1 MEIVT
6 TPFQVIFEK
15 IVDYTIGVVAR
26 QMGYLICYRSNVD
39 NLKTQ
44 VNELKDAR
52 QSVEDKVKAAT
63 NNVEEIE
70 ANVLKWLTCVEEITT
85 EVHKFFEEEGQA
97 KLKCCHD
104 WCPNLKARYQLS
116 KRAYKMGL
124 DVKKIQ
130 DKGIFPTI
138 GHRVPIRGVTPISTK
153 GFEDFESR
161 KTILEG
167 IMKALKDDNIHA
179 IGVCGMGGLG
189 KTMLVG
195 KVATQAMEE
204 KLFERMVT
212 VVVSQTPN
220 LKQIQKDIA
229 KEIELKFDDEDTNFE
244 KAHLLREGLKKV
256 KILVIVDDIWNE
268 LNLEALGIYFRDDQN
283 GSKLLLTSRFRNV
296 LETDMDAQQLFDVGL
311 LPKNEAEYLFAKIVG
326 DLPETLNLQ
335 PTMVEVVKECAGLPI
350 AITAVANAL
359 KNQKNLKVWKDALR
373 ELKRAN
379 PAQIK
384 GMHERV
390 YPSIKL
396 SYNFLT
402 KEAQSLFLFCSSFEE
417 DMNIQIAFLWRILVG
432 LEFFQ
437 DVYRVEEVRN
447 KVHRLVESLKASGL
461 LLDGNRSGTFKMH
474 DIIRDVAIYI
484 ADKDKEML
492 TIRTSDEL
500 EKWSN
505 MKILKDFIGISL
517 FDVKFSELPKKLE
530 DAQLNFIFLYD
541 KDNSSPIP
549 NHFFEQVKE
558 LRVLVLQGLCFPL
571 PSSLSCLHN
580 LQALVLHECEIED
593 VAIIGELKKLKA
605 LTISTSI
612 KKLPVEIGQLTHLQL
627 LDLKGCNQLEVI
639 PSNMLSNLKRLEELY
654 MNGSFNQWHVDGEST
669 ERSNARVLELDHLPL
684 LTTLCIHIP
693 NAKIL
698 PNASLFEKLERYKL
712 LIGSDW
718 DWNDDSDQN
727 EDEFKISKKLKI
739 ELDRNFQSEGGI
751 KILLKSCEYLD
762 LQPGKGIRSILYEV
776 DQEGFPQLKH
786 LYVRNSVEIQ
796 YIINSIGGQQVA
808 FPILESISLFNMSNL
823 EKICHDQ
830 LAMGSFRNLK
840 NLAVGNCDNLIFV
853 FSSSMVRCFS
863 QLENISIRGLQGN
876 E

>member
-44 VNELKDAR
+44 VNELKDAK
-52 QSVEDKVKAAT
+52 QIVEDKVKAAT
-63 NNVEEIE
+63 KNVEEIE
-70 ANVLKWLTCVEEITT
+70 ANVLKWLTCVEEITA

-97 KLKCCHD
+97 KLKCYHD
-104 WCPNLKARYQLS
+104 WCPNLKVRYQLS
-116 KRAYKMGL
+116 KKAYKMGL

-138 GHRVPIRGVTPISTK
+138 GHRVPIRGVTPIPTK

-167 IMKALKDDNIHA
+167 IMKALKDDNIHT
-179 IGVCGMGGLG
+179 IGVWGMGGLG

-229 KEIELKFDDEDTNFE
+229 KEIELKFDDEDTDFE

-268 LNLEALGIYFRDDQN
+268 LNLEALGIYFRVDQN

-311 LPKNEAEYLFAKIVG
+311 LPKNEAKYLFAKIVG

-335 PTMVEVVKECAGLPI
+335 PTMFDVVKECAGLPI

-359 KNQKNLKVWKDALR
+359 KNQKNLNVWKDALR

-379 PAQIK
+379 PTQIK

-402 KEAQSLFLFCSSFEE
+402 KEEQSLFLFCSSFEE
-417 DMNIQIAFLWRILVG
+417 DKNIEIAFLWRILVG

-447 KVHRLVESLKASGL
+447 RVHTLVESLKASGL
-461 LLDGNRSGTFKMH
+461 LLDGNGSGTFKMH

-484 ADKDKEML
+484 ADKDKKML
-492 TIRTSDEL
+492 TIRTSDDL

-505 MKILKDFIGISL
+505 KKLLKDFIGISL
-517 FDVKFSELPKKLE
+517 FDVKFSELPKKLD
-530 DAQLNFIFLYD
+530 DAQPNFIFLYD

-549 NHFFEQVKE
+549 NHFFERVKE
-558 LRVLVLQGLCFPL
+558 LRVLVLQGLCLPL

-580 LQALVLHECEIED
+580 LQALVLHRCEIED

-639 PSNMLSNLKRLEELY
+639 PCNVLSNLKRLEELY

-669 ERSNARVLELDHLPL
+669 EKSNARVLELDHLSL

-698 PNASLFEKLERYKL
+698 PKALLFEKLVRYKI
-712 LIGSDW
+712 LIGSNW
-718 DWNDDSDQN
+718 DWNHDSGQN

-739 ELDRNFQSEGGI
+739 ELDKNFQSEGMT

-786 LYVRNSVEIQ
+786 LYVQNSVEIQ

-840 NLAVGNCDNLIFV
+840 NLEVGSCDNH
-853 FSSSMVRCFS
+853 
-863 QLENISIRGLQGN
+863 G
-876 E
+876 

>member
-52 QSVEDKVKAAT
+52 QSVEDKVKVAT

-179 IGVCGMGGLG
+179 IGVCGMGGL
-189 KTMLVG
+189 
-195 KVATQAMEE
+195 
-204 KLFERMVT
+204 
-212 VVVSQTPN
+212 
-220 LKQIQKDIA
+220 
-229 KEIELKFDDEDTNFE
+229 
-244 KAHLLREGLKKV
+244 
-256 KILVIVDDIWNE
+256 DDIWNK
-268 LNLEALGIYFRDDQN
+268 LDLEALGIYFGDDQN

-311 LPKNEAEYLFAKIVG
+311 LSKNEAEYLFAKIVG

-350 AITAVANAL
+350 AIRAVANAL
-359 KNQKNLKVWKDALR
+359 KNQKNLNVWKDALR

-379 PAQIK
+379 PTQIK
-384 GMHERV
+384 GMHEKV

-417 DMNIQIAFLWRILVG
+417 DMNIEIAFLWRILVG

-447 KVHRLVESLKASGL
+447 RVHTLVESLKASGL
-461 LLDGNRSGTFKMH
+461 LLDGNGSGTFKMH

-484 ADKDKEML
+484 ADKEKKIL
-492 TIRTSDEL
+492 TIRTSDDL

-505 MKILKDFIGISL
+505 KKLLKDFIGISL
-517 FDVKFSELPKKLE
+517 SDVKFSELPKKLD
-530 DAQLNFIFLYD
+530 DAQPNFIFLYD

-549 NHFFEQVKE
+549 NHFFERVKE
-558 LRVLVLQGLCFPL
+558 LRVLVLQGLCLPL

-580 LQALVLHECEIED
+580 LQALVLHRCEIED

-639 PSNMLSNLKRLEELY
+639 PCNMLSNLKRLEELY

-669 ERSNARVLELDHLPL
+669 ERSNARVLELDHLSL

-698 PNASLFEKLERYKL
+698 PKALLFEKLVRYKI

-718 DWNDDSDQN
+718 DWNDDSGQN

-762 LQPGKGIRSILYEV
+762 LQPGKGIRSILHEV
-776 DQEGFPQLKH
+776 DQEGFSQLKH

-796 YIINSIGGQQVA
+796 YVINSIRRSTGCVSYLGVNFSHQYEQ
-808 FPILESISLFNMSNL
+808 FGKDMS
-823 EKICHDQ
+823 
-830 LAMGSFRNLK
+830 
-840 NLAVGNCDNLIFV
+840 
-853 FSSSMVRCFS
+853 
-863 QLENISIRGLQGN
+863 
-876 E
+876 

>member
-39 NLKTQ
+39 NLKTE

-52 QSVEDKVKAAT
+52 QSVDDKVKAAR

-70 ANVLKWLTCVEEITT
+70 ANVLRWLTSVEEITT
-85 EVHKFFEEEGQA
+85 EVQKFFEEEGQT
-97 KLKCCHD
+97 KLKCCHG

-130 DKGIFPTI
+130 DKGTFHTI
-138 GHRVPIRGVTPISTK
+138 GHRVPIRGVTPIPTK

-161 KTILEG
+161 KSILEG

-179 IGVCGMGGLG
+179 IGVCGMGGL
-189 KTMLVG
+189 
-195 KVATQAMEE
+195 
-204 KLFERMVT
+204 
-212 VVVSQTPN
+212 
-220 LKQIQKDIA
+220 
-229 KEIELKFDDEDTNFE
+229 
-244 KAHLLREGLKKV
+244 
-256 KILVIVDDIWNE
+256 DDIWNK
-268 LNLEALGIYFRDDQN
+268 LDLEALGIYFGDDQN

-311 LPKNEAEYLFAKIVG
+311 LSKNEAEYLFAKIVG

-359 KNQKNLKVWKDALR
+359 KNQKNLNVWKDALR

-379 PAQIK
+379 PTQIK
-384 GMHERV
+384 GMHEKV

-437 DVYRVEEVRN
+437 DVYTVEEVRN
-447 KVHRLVESLKASGL
+447 RVHTLVESLKASGL
-461 LLDGNRSGTFKMH
+461 LLDGNGSGTFKMH
-474 DIIRDVAIYI
+474 DVIRDVAIYI

-492 TIRTSDEL
+492 TIRTSDDL

-505 MKILKDFIGISL
+505 MKLLKDFIGISL

-549 NHFFEQVKE
+549 NHFFERVKE
-558 LRVLVLQGLCFPL
+558 LRVLVLQGLCLSTTFIPFM
-571 PSSLSCLHN
+571 PSQS
-580 LQALVLHECEIED
+580 
-593 VAIIGELKKLKA
+593 
-605 LTISTSI
+605 
-612 KKLPVEIGQLTHLQL
+612 
-627 LDLKGCNQLEVI
+627 
-639 PSNMLSNLKRLEELY
+639 PSV
-654 MNGSFNQWHVDGEST
+654 GF
-669 ERSNARVLELDHLPL
+669 AR
-684 LTTLCIHIP
+684 
-693 NAKIL
+693 
-698 PNASLFEKLERYKL
+698 
-712 LIGSDW
+712 
-718 DWNDDSDQN
+718 
-727 EDEFKISKKLKI
+727 
-739 ELDRNFQSEGGI
+739 
-751 KILLKSCEYLD
+751 
-762 LQPGKGIRSILYEV
+762 
-776 DQEGFPQLKH
+776 
-786 LYVRNSVEIQ
+786 
-796 YIINSIGGQQVA
+796 
-808 FPILESISLFNMSNL
+808 M
-823 EKICHDQ
+823 
-830 LAMGSFRNLK
+830 
-840 NLAVGNCDNLIFV
+840 
-853 FSSSMVRCFS
+853 
-863 QLENISIRGLQGN
+863 
-876 E
+876 

>member
-1 MEIVT
+1 
-6 TPFQVIFEK
+6 
-15 IVDYTIGVVAR
+15 
-26 QMGYLICYRSNVD
+26 MGYLISYRSNVD
-39 NLKTQ
+39 NLKTD
-44 VNELKDAR
+44 VNGLKDAR
-52 QSVEDKVKAAT
+52 QSVDDKVKAAR

-70 ANVLKWLTCVEEITT
+70 ANVSRWLTSVEEITT
-85 EVHKFFEEEGQA
+85 E
-97 KLKCCHD
+97 
-104 WCPNLKARYQLS
+104 
-116 KRAYKMGL
+116 
-124 DVKKIQ
+124 KIQ
-130 DKGIFPTI
+130 DKGIFHTI
-138 GHRVPIRGVTPISTK
+138 GHRVPIRGVTPIPTK

-204 KLFERMVT
+204 KLFETVVT
-212 VVVSQTPN
+212 VVVSQSPN

-229 KEIELKFDDEDTNFE
+229 KELGLKFEDEDTDFH
-244 KAHLLREGLKKV
+244 KST
-256 KILVIVDDIWNE
+256 
-268 LNLEALGIYFRDDQN
+268 F
-283 GSKLLLTSRFRNV
+283 T
-296 LETDMDAQQLFDVGL
+296 T
-311 LPKNEAEYLFAKIVG
+311 
-326 DLPETLNLQ
+326 
-335 PTMVEVVKECAGLPI
+335 
-350 AITAVANAL
+350 
-359 KNQKNLKVWKDALR
+359 
-373 ELKRAN
+373 
-379 PAQIK
+379 
-384 GMHERV
+384 
-390 YPSIKL
+390 
-396 SYNFLT
+396 
-402 KEAQSLFLFCSSFEE
+402 SFEE
-417 DMNIQIAFLWRILVG
+417 DMNIEIAFLWRILVG

-447 KVHRLVESLKASGL
+447 RVHTLVESLKASGL
-461 LLDGNRSGTFKMH
+461 LLDGNGSGTFKMH

-484 ADKDKEML
+484 ADKDKKML
-492 TIRTSDEL
+492 TIRTSDDL

-505 MKILKDFIGISL
+505 KKLLKDFIGISL
-517 FDVKFSELPKKLE
+517 FDVKFSELPKKLD

-549 NHFFEQVKE
+549 NHFFERVKE
-558 LRVLVLQGLCFPL
+558 LRVLVLQGLCLPL

-639 PSNMLSNLKRLEELY
+639 PCNMLSNLKRLEELY

-669 ERSNARVLELDHLPL
+669 ERSNARVLELDHLSL

-698 PNASLFEKLERYKL
+698 PKALLFEKLVRYKI

-718 DWNDDSDQN
+718 DWNDDSGQN

-808 FPILESISLFNMSNL
+808 FPILESISLINMSNL

-840 NLAVGNCDNLIFV
+840 KLEVGNCDNLIFV
-853 FSSSMVRCFS
+853 FSSTMVGCFL
-863 QLENISIRGLQGN
+863 QLENISIQNCKVMN
-876 E
+876 EIVAKERENEIDVNDNDNVMADIIEFTQLRSLDLGRLPNLMGFHSDVDCHILFNEKV

>member
-138 GHRVPIRGVTPISTK
+138 GHRVPIQGVTPISTK

-179 IGVCGMGGLG
+179 IGLYP
-189 KTMLVG
+189 K
-195 KVATQAMEE
+195 
-204 KLFERMVT
+204 
-212 VVVSQTPN
+212 SPN

-229 KEIELKFDDEDTNFE
+229 KELDLKFEDEDTNFQ
-244 KAHLLREGLKKV
+244 KAHLLRERLKIE
-256 KILVIVDDIWNE
+256 KILVIVDDIWKK
-268 LNLEALGIYFRDDQN
+268 LDLKDLGIYFGDNQK

-296 LETDMDAQQLFDVGL
+296 LEIYVDVQQLFYVEIL
-311 LPKNEAEYLFAKIVG
+311 SKNEAEYLFAKIVG

-335 PTMVEVVKECAGLPI
+335 PTLVEVVKECAGLPI

-373 ELKRAN
+373 QLKRAN
-379 PAQIK
+379 PTQID
-384 GMHERV
+384 GMHEMV
-390 YPSIKL
+390 YQSIKL

-402 KEAQSLFLFCSSFEE
+402 KEEQSLFLFCSSFEE
-417 DMNIQIAFLWRILVG
+417 DMNIEIAFLWRILVG

-437 DVYRVEEVRN
+437 DVYTVEDVRN
-447 KVHRLVESLKASGL
+447 RVHTLVESLKASGL
-461 LLDGNRSGTFKMH
+461 LLDGNGSGTFKMH

-549 NHFFEQVKE
+549 NHFFEQ
-558 LRVLVLQGLCFPL
+558 
-571 PSSLSCLHN
+571 
-580 LQALVLHECEIED
+580 
-593 VAIIGELKKLKA
+593 
-605 LTISTSI
+605 
-612 KKLPVEIGQLTHLQL
+612 
-627 LDLKGCNQLEVI
+627 
-639 PSNMLSNLKRLEELY
+639 
-654 MNGSFNQWHVDGEST
+654 
-669 ERSNARVLELDHLPL
+669 
-684 LTTLCIHIP
+684 
-693 NAKIL
+693 
-698 PNASLFEKLERYKL
+698 
-712 LIGSDW
+712 
-718 DWNDDSDQN
+718 
-727 EDEFKISKKLKI
+727 
-739 ELDRNFQSEGGI
+739 
-751 KILLKSCEYLD
+751 
-762 LQPGKGIRSILYEV
+762 PGKGIRSILYEV

-808 FPILESISLFNMSNL
+808 FPILESISLINMSNL

-840 NLAVGNCDNLIFV
+840 KLEDCKVMNEIVAKERENEIDVNDNNNVMADIIEFTQLRSLVNFEARLEDGTLIAKSEGVEFTVKEGYFCPALSKAVKT
-853 FSSSMVRCFS
+853 MK
-863 QLENISIRGLQGN
+863 
-876 E
+876 

>member
-39 NLKTQ
+39 NLKTE
-44 VNELKDAR
+44 VSELKDAR
-52 QSVEDKVKAAT
+52 KSVDDKVKAAR

-70 ANVLKWLTCVEEITT
+70 ANVLRWLTSVEEITT
-85 EVHKFFEEEGQA
+85 EVQKFFEEEGQT
-97 KLKCCHD
+97 KLKCCHG

-189 KTMLVG
+189 
-195 KVATQAMEE
+195 
-204 KLFERMVT
+204 
-212 VVVSQTPN
+212 
-220 LKQIQKDIA
+220 
-229 KEIELKFDDEDTNFE
+229 
-244 KAHLLREGLKKV
+244 
-256 KILVIVDDIWNE
+256 
-268 LNLEALGIYFRDDQN
+268 DDQN

-379 PAQIK
+379 PTQIK

-402 KEAQSLFLFCSSFEE
+402 KEEQSLFLFCSSFEE
-417 DMNIQIAFLWRILVG
+417 DMNIEIAFLWRILVG

-447 KVHRLVESLKASGL
+447 RVHRLVESLKASGL
-461 LLDGNRSGTFKMH
+461 LLDGNGSGTFKMH

-492 TIRTSDEL
+492 TIRTSDEFG
-500 EKWSN
+500 K
-505 MKILKDFIGISL
+505 M
-517 FDVKFSELPKKLE
+517 VK
-530 DAQLNFIFLYD
+530 
-541 KDNSSPIP
+541 
-549 NHFFEQVKE
+549 
-558 LRVLVLQGLCFPL
+558 
-571 PSSLSCLHN
+571 
-580 LQALVLHECEIED
+580 
-593 VAIIGELKKLKA
+593 
-605 LTISTSI
+605 
-612 KKLPVEIGQLTHLQL
+612 
-627 LDLKGCNQLEVI
+627 
-639 PSNMLSNLKRLEELY
+639 
-654 MNGSFNQWHVDGEST
+654 
-669 ERSNARVLELDHLPL
+669 
-684 LTTLCIHIP
+684 
-693 NAKIL
+693 
-698 PNASLFEKLERYKL
+698 
-712 LIGSDW
+712 
-718 DWNDDSDQN
+718 
-727 EDEFKISKKLKI
+727 
-739 ELDRNFQSEGGI
+739 
-751 KILLKSCEYLD
+751 
-762 LQPGKGIRSILYEV
+762 YEN
-776 DQEGFPQLKH
+776 
-786 LYVRNSVEIQ
+786 Y
-796 YIINSIGGQQVA
+796 
-808 FPILESISLFNMSNL
+808 
-823 EKICHDQ
+823 
-830 LAMGSFRNLK
+830 
-840 NLAVGNCDNLIFV
+840 
-853 FSSSMVRCFS
+853 
-863 QLENISIRGLQGN
+863 
-876 E
+876 